1 MLIDQKSVDERLVRR
16 GELLLSL
23 EFLERYADELEAMNR
38 GKEDRCMHKPPLYS
52 KIEVFLSIVTTYF
65 SCKPSQLFY
74 IFSI

>member
-38 GKEDRCMHKPPLYS
+38 GKEGRPFTLTNSY
-52 KIEVFLSIVTTYF
+52 IVFFGCCTLPFRVSL
-65 SCKPSQLFY
+65 QAA
-74 IFSI
+74 